1 MASKLKELI
10 SALDAE
16 SASINKTGAKWRMAM
31 ARSGYTSKAGQ
42 LSRCVSCVLGM
53 YCITGVKF
61 VLEHCPTCGKN
72 LRLISILSDESPQQV
87 YEFETTWDWEK
98 KTGITIQTPEQLGR
112 VLGGTNALPPV
123 KKDRLVFN
131 ADEIPKE
138 CIVQYYQGYA
148 MTFNNGIFIL
158 AEQRCP
164 ACETKK
170 AQETLVG
177 NGVSVLRE
185 NGGEFEVKQ
194 CKVTRQ
200 MDGNFDVELEAI
212 CRTPLPLRKIGMKF
226 RVDSASKVYEA
237 QQYGRMVA
245 ENFAKHVATSLAL
258 SPAIKDSLTEIIYKG
273 K

>member
-138 CIVQYYQGYA
+138 CLGNDLEFGSGHEFGFAVV
-148 MTFNNGIFIL
+148 M
-158 AEQRCP
+158 QRCP
-164 ACETKK
+164 ACETKR

-194 CKVTRQ
+194 CKVTRR

-212 CRTPLPLRKIGMKF
+212 CRTPLPLRKIGMTF

-245 ENFAKHVATSLAL
+245 EIFAKHVAAPLAL